1 MNVTHEEMAE
11 AICNLVEAQ
20 KNYNACLKAMAEMA
34 KKLKGEESVVKEE
47 TKEAEKVTAEEGT
60 SAEAKEEP
68 EAKPEKV
75 VTLVEVRT
83 LLASLSASGK
93 TKEVKDLI
101 TRFGAD
107 KLSEIPAEQYGD
119 LMREAAKL
127 NA

>member
-20 KNYNACLKAMAEMA
+20 KRYNACLKAMAEMA

-60 SAEAKEEP
+60 SAEVKEET
-68 EAKPEKV
+68 KPEKAI
-75 VTLVEVRT
+75 TLAEVRT
-83 LLASLSASGK
+83 MLASLSASGK

-107 KLSEIPAEQYGD
+107 KLSEIPVEQYGD